1 MPKRLYIDSDILIY
15 RAAFAAEI
23 FDPLTKNY
31 PCAREVFDQTTDSI
45 CRDVGISDHVHCVS
59 SKTNFR
65 KAIFPGYKS
74 NRKAAKKP
82 SGLSRLRNWVLAAR
96 SGWTVRNLEADDL
109 LGIMATTSQDNVIAS
124 LDKDM
129 GTLPNVAWY
138 NFGKGEWAYQSLEQ
152 ANEFFLIQALA
163 GDSVDGYKGIPGIGP
178 KKAAKILAEGG
189 ARWSTVVGA
198 YVRHGLTAQDA
209 FVNAS
214 MARILTRENYNL
226 ETGAMRP
233 WEPRDLLTY

>member
-1 MPKRLYIDSDILIY
+1 MLVRSSTKPPIAS
-15 RAAFAAEI
+15 AEI
-23 FDPLTKNY
+23 
-31 PCAREVFDQTTDSI
+31 R
-45 CRDVGISDHVHCVS
+45 VS
-59 SKTNFR
+59 LIMCTASPPETNFR
-65 KAIFPGYKS
+65 KAIFPDYKS
-74 NRKAAKKP
+74 NRKASRKP
-82 SGLSRLRNWVLAAR
+82 GGLSELREWVIAER
-96 SGWTVRNLEADDL
+96 SGWTVKDLEADDL

-124 LDKDM
+124 LDKDI

-138 NFGKGEWAYQSLEQ
+138 NFGKGEWVYQSLEQ
-152 ANEFFLIQALA
+152 ADKFFLIQALA
-163 GDSVDGYKGIPGIGP
+163 GDSVDGYKGIPGIGV
-178 KKAAKILAEGG
+178 KKAAKILEEGG